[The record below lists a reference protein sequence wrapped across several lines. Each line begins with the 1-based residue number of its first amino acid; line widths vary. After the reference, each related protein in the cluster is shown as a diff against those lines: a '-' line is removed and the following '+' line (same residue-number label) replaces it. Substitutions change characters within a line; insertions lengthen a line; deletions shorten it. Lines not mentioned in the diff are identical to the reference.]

1 MKRMHWRPGSR
12 AKVAIAAVLVAA
24 AVAMVG
30 KVAVSFAA
38 GAADAE
44 PPKVAKTL
52 TPNGDGTYKLS
63 LSVTGSAS
71 SAQESSKANVV
82 VVFDTSGS
90 MDETTTSYEYSETT
104 AVRNTYGLV
113 NGDYVKLTY

>member
-1 MKRMHWRPGSR
+1 M
-12 AKVAIAAVLVAA
+12 AIVAVLVAA

-38 GAADAE
+38 SAADAE

-104 AVRNTYGLV
+104 DDRNTYGLV
-113 NGDYVKLTY
+113 DG